1 MKCPPLAKGLTLAAL
16 TIACL
21 LPGVARADDPYGLAP
36 GSGLG
41 GGTTFATWG
50 NPHGN
55 GPVADA
61 TSVARTS
68 PITRARDML
77 TRARFLDEAA
87 VLDEKAASELAGKL
101 NAMRAAAKAARI
113 TADRATGDEKELL
126 GARAEDLETDVVVSE
141 AEVTFKR
148 KTAVDNRRVAR
159 ELRMRAVKLVRDA
172 PATEDANANACDP
185 PFHYTADGRKIY
197 RLECLR

>member
-1 MKCPPLAKGLTLAAL
+1 MKCPPLAKGLSLAAL
-16 TIACL
+16 TIATM
-21 LPGVARADDPYGLAP
+21 LPSVARADDPYGLAP
-36 GSGLG
+36 GTGRGEGS
-41 GGTTFATWG
+41 TFATWG
-50 NPHGN
+50 SPHG
-55 GPVADA
+55 GPVTDA

-87 VLDEKAASELAGKL
+87 VVDEKAAVELAGKL
-101 NAMRAAAKAARI
+101 ATMRAAAKAARI
-113 TADRATGDEKELL
+113 TADRATGEDKELL
-126 GARAEDLETDVVVSE
+126 GARAEDFETDVVVSE

-148 KTAVDNRRVAR
+148 RTAADNRRVAR
-159 ELRMRAVKLVRDA
+159 ELRVRAVKLVRDA
-172 PATEDANANACDP
+172 PATEDANASACDP

>member
-1 MKCPPLAKGLTLAAL
+1 MKCAPLANALSLAAL
-16 TIACL
+16 TLATA
-21 LPGVARADDPYGLAP
+21 LPNVAHADDPYGLAP
-36 GSGLG
+36 GSGTTS
-41 GGTTFATWG
+41 GTTFATWG
-50 NPHGN
+50 GSHG

-61 TSVARTS
+61 TSVSRTS

-87 VLDEKAASELAGKL
+87 VVDEKAATELAAKL
-101 NAMRAAAKAARI
+101 GSMRAAAKAARV
-113 TADRATGDEKELL
+113 TADRATGEDRELL
-126 GARAEDLETDVVVSE
+126 GSRAEDLETDVVVSE

-148 KTAVDNRRVAR
+148 KTAADNRRVAR
-159 ELRMRAVKLVRDA
+159 ELRIRAVKLVRDA
-172 PATEDANANACDP
+172 PATEDTNASACDP

>member
-1 MKCPPLAKGLTLAAL
+1 MKCLPLAKVLSLAAL
-16 TIACL
+16 TILCA
-21 LPGVARADDPYGLAP
+21 LPREAHADDPYGLGP
-36 GSGLG
+36 GAGQSS
-41 GGTTFATWG
+41 GTTLATWG
-50 NPHGN
+50 GSH
-55 GPVADA
+55 VADA
-61 TSVARTS
+61 TSVTRTS

-87 VLDEKAASELAGKL
+87 VIDEKAAVELAAKL
-101 NAMRAAAKAARI
+101 SSMRAAAKAARV
-113 TADRATGDEKELL
+113 TADRATGDERELL
-126 GARAEDLETDVVVSE
+126 GARAEDLEADVVVSE

-148 KTAVDNRRVAR
+148 RTAADNRRVAR